1 MWQSLLRHENVQSKV
16 LVEPQKLLGSAL
28 WTCRASGHL
37 GPTPSLCLSTW
48 DGEGGKGGSQLLL
61 ELAPL
66 IAGPVARGLADVLK
80 LTHTRGHGSSED
92 PFQILLPLSL
102 ARPLWPAGHFQ
113 ASFICGAP
121 YRVPALQILLRGVP
135 AAGRAS
141 QVPHSC
147 SSPTRPAVK
156 DTEAP
161 WGRGRGTG
169 ARASPQSLLSIP
181 PLCSADFSG
190 KMYVPIYHFNHF

>member
-16 LVEPQKLLGSAL
+16 LVEPQKLLGSAR
-28 WTCRASGHL
+28 WTCLASGHL

-48 DGEGGKGGSQLLL
+48 DGEGGKGGILLLL

-102 ARPLWPAGHFQ
+102 ARPLWPASHFLG
-113 ASFICGAP
+113 F
-121 YRVPALQILLRGVP
+121 LHLRGTLPCACSTDTASWRPSCRQSFSSVP
-135 AAGRAS
+135 QLLVAHETCGEGHR
-141 QVPHSC
+141 
-147 SSPTRPAVK
+147 SPLGLGEEDGIQGKP
-156 DTEAP
+156 TEP
-161 WGRGRGTG
+161 
-169 ARASPQSLLSIP
+169 PLHPPSLL
-181 PLCSADFSG
+181 CRF
-190 KMYVPIYHFNHF
+190 FW

>member
-1 MWQSLLRHENVQSKV
+1 MSSFGPPWPHPF
-16 LVEPQKLLGSAL
+16 LVSV
-28 WTCRASGHL
+28 HL
-37 GPTPSLCLSTW
+37 GW
-48 DGEGGKGGSQLLL
+48 GGRQGRGQLLL
-61 ELAPL
+61 ELVPL

-80 LTHTRGHGSSED
+80 LTHNRGHGSSED

-121 YRVPALQILLRGVP
+121 YHVPALQILLHGVP

-161 WGRGRGTG
+161 WGRGRWTG
-169 ARASPQSLLSIP
+169 SRASPQSLLSIP